1 MYFQHLN
8 KTVFSCSGQSDRHGN
23 TRLAFDVAA
32 EHLNIPVG
40 QKARPQI
47 QFANDTP

>member
-1 MYFQHLN
+1 MYLQLSN
-8 KTVFSCSGQSDRHGN
+8 KAVCSCSGQSDRHGN

-32 EHLNIPVG
+32 EHLNIPVR

-47 QFANDTP
+47 QFANDAP